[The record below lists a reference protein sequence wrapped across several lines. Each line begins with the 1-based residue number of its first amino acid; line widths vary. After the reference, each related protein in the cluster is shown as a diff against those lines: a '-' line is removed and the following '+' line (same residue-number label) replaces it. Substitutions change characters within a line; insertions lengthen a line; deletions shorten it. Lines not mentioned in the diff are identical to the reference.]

1 MKQGPAPC
9 CRRGAP
15 APLPYARAAPPA
27 RRQRGPP
34 RARLFIKAPAA
45 HPLPA
50 PLPPFA
56 APPAPAPLLVAAATA
71 AAAGPALLAYNVS
84 PSSTFLNQALALAL
98 WAAFVAVGALV
109 APPPPRGAVWRAAAW
124 PGLALLLVLA
134 AVAWSWG
141 PGSLPSGLALSAAG
155 MLLAAGLL
163 LLAGAAAGGGAAA
176 LPLFTAFCIG
186 WVVAGVLNAAIG
198 TVQVFAPAWPDGNW
212 IARSGLAGR
221 AVGNLRQPNHLSSLL
236 LWAAIAVVPLA
247 ELGRLRRRTAFGLML
262 LLVYA
267 VVLTASRTGVVGVG
281 LLAAWG
287 LLDRRLSRAAR
298 ALLLAAPL
306 MYLLAWAGLAAWAE
320 WGRHA
325 FGGEARLAEA
335 DLSGSRFGIW
345 ANTIALIRQQPWAG
359 VGFGEFNLAWT
370 LTPFPG
376 RPTAYFDHA
385 HNLPLHLAAELGLPL
400 AAVSL
405 GLLCAALW
413 RALRA
418 PPGAAPA
425 DAVMQRS
432 AGMMLLLIGLHSLLE
447 YPLWYAYFLLPT
459 AWIFG
464 FALARA
470 RAAGATGGA
479 PGGEAAGAAGAA
491 AGAAGAAAG
500 AVPAAAGAAAGA
512 VPGAA
517 AGSAAGAEAG
527 AKAGASGLRALLL
540 AGAAALALGSVAA
553 VADYARVA
561 AIYVPTGGGASLAQR
576 IEAGRRS
583 WFFAHHADYA
593 DVTTLH
599 SPALPPAFTEAPHY
613 LLDGRLMGAWAQALA
628 AEGRL
633 DEARHLAA
641 RLREFGGEAADEL
654 FAPCAAAPAPAKPS
668 DLRPEPAAEPAPA
681 PDAASKA
688 VSKAASKVASKAATA
703 PLFAPPL
710 APSRDP
716 LPWQCTPPTRL
727 VPWRDFVR

>member
-1 MKQGPAPC
+1 MLAP
-9 CRRGAP
+9 RRRRA
-15 APLPYARAAPPA
+15 ASAARAALHQGPRPPTPCPHP
-27 RRQRGPP
+27 RRPSP
-34 RARLFIKAPAA
+34 RR
-45 HPLPA
+45 PL
-50 PLPPFA
+50 
-56 APPAPAPLLVAAATA
+56 PAPLLVAAATA

-109 APPPPRGAVWRAAAW
+109 APPPPRGAVWRAAAL

-134 AVAWSWG
+134 AVGWSWG

-267 VVLTASRTGVVGVG
+267 VVLTASRTGVVGVS

-400 AAVSL
+400 AAVVL

-413 RALRA
+413 RALRV

-459 AWIFG
+459 AWIFDLRSRARRRRRRARRRRVRRMRRAADAADG
-464 FALARA
+464 GMRRMHAVRRPFQRPVRRPARA
-470 RAAGATGGA
+470 GCARCCWPAPRRWRWAAWRPWRTTRAWPRSTCPRAAALRWRSA
-479 PGGEAAGAAGAA
+479 SRPAGAAGSSRITPTTPTSPRCTARRCRRPSPRRRTTCSTAA
-491 AGAAGAAAG
+491 
-500 AVPAAAGAAAGA
+500 
-512 VPGAA
+512 
-517 AGSAAGAEAG
+517 
-527 AKAGASGLRALLL
+527 
-540 AGAAALALGSVAA
+540 
-553 VADYARVA
+553 
-561 AIYVPTGGGASLAQR
+561 
-576 IEAGRRS
+576 
-583 WFFAHHADYA
+583 
-593 DVTTLH
+593 
-599 SPALPPAFTEAPHY
+599 
-613 LLDGRLMGAWAQALA
+613 
-628 AEGRL
+628 
-633 DEARHLAA
+633 
-641 RLREFGGEAADEL
+641 
-654 FAPCAAAPAPAKPS
+654 
-668 DLRPEPAAEPAPA
+668 
-681 PDAASKA
+681 
-688 VSKAASKVASKAATA
+688 
-703 PLFAPPL
+703 
-710 APSRDP
+710 
-716 LPWQCTPPTRL
+716 
-727 VPWRDFVR
+727 